1 MRLSLVF
8 VACLATVLGVINVT
22 AANVVDEPSNF
33 VEASPALTQYI
44 RTGNKVFII
53 MGLSYYKPTSIN
65 VFRIKKV
72 VYNVKAK
79 KRICSAAKI

>member
-1 MRLSLVF
+1 
-8 VACLATVLGVINVT
+8 
-22 AANVVDEPSNF
+22 
-33 VEASPALTQYI
+33 
-44 RTGNKVFII
+44 

-79 KRICSAAKI
+79 KRICSAAKIWILASVELILLRRKLDYRAR

>member
-1 MRLSLVF
+1 MFIIDFLPE
-8 VACLATVLGVINVT
+8 C
-22 AANVVDEPSNF
+22 VVSQEIKNKPN
-33 VEASPALTQYI
+33 I
-44 RTGNKVFII
+44 ITGNKVFII

-79 KRICSAAKI
+79 KRICSAAKIWILASVELILLRRKLDYRAR